1 MPSYSLRSPRLLTAA
16 SAVVVFVACGGQQF
30 VAGTGDGGSSGS
42 SSGSSSGASSGGSS
56 GSSSGSDGGACVTEP
71 GDVGDEATFCG
82 LEATLFTKCGECD
95 ACHQS
100 DLNECA
106 ALGDSLST
114 AFKSALASCESQL
127 LANHLCNNYS
137 TYGTNPCVAA
147 ALTNSTKSSA
157 QISAATTYCSK
168 CAVTSGLSACVTDYF
183 EPPQPDGGSA
193 GVGYIVLLGNDT
205 TAAAVQSACSSGLT
219 CPATATYELCAV
231 AQFCKAEPAEACS
244 STSDFC
250 K

>member
-1 MPSYSLRSPRLLTAA
+1 MPSLLPLRHLLAA
-16 SAVVVFVACGGQQF
+16 VSAAVLVACGGQQF
-30 VAGTGDGGSSGS
+30 VAGSGDGGSSGS
-42 SSGSSSGASSGGSS
+42 SGSSSGVSSSGSS
-56 GSSSGSDGGACVTEP
+56 GSSSGTSSGSEGGACVTEP
-71 GDVGDEATFCG
+71 VDAGDEATFCA
-82 LEATLFTKCGECD
+82 LETELFTRCGECE
-95 ACHQS
+95 ACRQS
-100 DLNECA
+100 DLNDCA

-114 AFKSALASCESQL
+114 AFKSALGSCESQV
-127 LANHLCNNYS
+127 LCGDYS

-183 EPPQPDGGSA
+183 QPPQPDGGSA

-205 TAAAVQSACSSGLT
+205 TAAAVQSACTPGLT
-219 CPATATYELCAV
+219 CPAAATYELCAV
-231 AQFCKAEPAEACS
+231 GQFCKAEPTEACS
-244 STSDFC
+244 AGGYC